1 MAKRIASY
9 DAAWHPEMHRGVIFL
24 QYQDGGKG
32 RLDALDGGE
41 FAALL
46 SILRHVDAVM
56 TSKGWVGTGLVEP
69 S

>member
-1 MAKRIASY
+1 MANKIVSY
-9 DAAWHPEMHRGVIFL
+9 DAAWHPEKHRGVIFL

-32 RLDALDGGE
+32 RLYASDGGE

-46 SILRHVDAVM
+46 GILRHEDAVM
-56 TSKGWVGTGLVEP
+56 TSKGWVGTGLEEP